1 MTVEEGNGM
10 TDQPLDQE
18 LEEDL
23 ADEQDAPEAPAA
35 DHPNPIPEP
44 QGEAKQ

>member
-1 MTVEEGNGM
+1 MIDRPE
-10 TDQPLDQE
+10 DQD

-23 ADEQDAPEAPAA
+23 ADEQDAPEAPAE

-44 QGEAKQ
+44 EGEAQR